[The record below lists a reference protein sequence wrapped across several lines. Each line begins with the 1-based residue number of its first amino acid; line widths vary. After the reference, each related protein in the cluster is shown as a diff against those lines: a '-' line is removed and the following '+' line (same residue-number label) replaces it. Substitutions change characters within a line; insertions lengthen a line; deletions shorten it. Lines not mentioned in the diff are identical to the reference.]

1 MAKGFKIEFV
11 PSTVKNT
18 IRAGNAWSQKTRGE
32 IGGLIERYTNLIHD
46 EAQRLAP
53 VDTGELKGS
62 IRTSLKG
69 VASAYAMHGEVIAG
83 SSQTYWA
90 PFNEFGTGQRGAA
103 SGVETA
109 AGYNYGS
116 VPGMS
121 AQPFM
126 RPAADKYRD
135 PFLRDLRKIL
145 RG

>member
-1 MAKGFKIEFV
+1 MARGFEIEFV
-11 PSTVKNT
+11 PASVTRT
-18 IRAGNAWSQKTRGE
+18 IAAGNAYSKRKRDE
-32 IGGLIERYTNLIHD
+32 VAALVEEYVGLIRD
-46 EAQRLAP
+46 EAKRLAP
-53 VDTGELKGS
+53 VDEGDLEGS
-62 IRTSLKG
+62 IRPALKG
-69 VASAYAMHGEVIAG
+69 IANAYMVYGEVIAG
-83 SSQTYWA
+83 SPEVYWA
-90 PFNEFGTGQRGAA
+90 AFNEFGTGQRGAA